1 MASNCRSRFGLRIR
15 LGTPEA
21 ADGDFDDTNSVEVTV
36 MITVTDV
43 NEPPEFTS
51 GEETYTIDEN
61 AEHRWRATQYMAS

>member
-1 MASNCRSRFGLRIR
+1 
-15 LGTPEA
+15 
-21 ADGDFDDTNSVEVTV
+21 

-61 AEHRWRATQYMAS
+61 AEIDGEKHLHGG